1 MKNAHNALNL
11 VAAELIQRK
20 GQKVTLCGDEIS
32 IGQVI
37 TPAGLPV
44 PRGSSFNNTT
54 NGARKQAI
62 KRKRSCT
69 EIVKNPLVD
78 CPLNKKIK
86 I

>member
-1 MKNAHNALNL
+1 MKKINKALNL

-37 TPAGLPV
+37 TPVGLPV

-54 NGARKQAI
+54 NGARKQTI

-69 EIVKNPLVD
+69 EIVKNPLMD